1 MSPPPPSPH
10 CSVKRRSAKKHSS
23 PDTKTRLRSTVKTGC
38 SLYVMPACCSANRR
52 SAKKHSAPDTKSSP
66 PLNGEDGP
74 ALYTSCRRAAQPG
87 GEALKKHSSPDTKKP
102 PPLSSEGGPA
112 LYTSMPARC
121 APADGWS
128 AGALTGGFRRPRAAF
143 RGRLRELRSNRTSR
157 RKKNRA
163 ATPRGTTSP
172 RARQAIKKTACLTTR
187 MTTHFMVPAEI
198 QLASMYLTYLQR
210 ACARSFPVTD
220 SWVSNPFHVPH
231 QSGEASLC
239 NFPPDY
245 TTDLPPAPP
254 HPQIL
259 TKFLCIGRNGTG
271 STSPQATRC
280 RKRQKRFPE
289 GFAAHFREPPE
300 TIRARKSSG
309 SLALFHS
316 FGTV

>member
-1 MSPPPPSPH
+1 MQACCPA
-10 CSVKRRSAKKHSS
+10 KRQSAKKHST
-23 PDTKTRLRSTVKTGC
+23 PDTKN
-38 SLYVMPACCSANRR
+38 P
-52 SAKKHSAPDTKSSP
+52 P

-74 ALYTSCRRAAQPG
+74 FLYV
-87 GEALKKHSSPDTKKP
+87 
-102 PPLSSEGGPA
+102 
-112 LYTSMPARC
+112 MPARC

-143 RGRLRELRSNRTSR
+143 RGRLRGLRSNRTSR

-239 NFPPDY
+239 NFPLDY
-245 TTDLPPAPP
+245 TTDRPPAPP

-271 STSPQATRC
+271 SILPQATRC
-280 RKRQKRFPE
+280 RKRRKRLPE